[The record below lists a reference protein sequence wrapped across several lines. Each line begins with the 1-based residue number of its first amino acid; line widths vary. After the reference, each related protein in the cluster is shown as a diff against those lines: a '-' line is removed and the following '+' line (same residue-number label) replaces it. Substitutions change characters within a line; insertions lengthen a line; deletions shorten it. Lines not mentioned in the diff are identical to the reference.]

1 MHCYRQSAA
10 EMESCLS
17 GHHERDENPAPVLSF
32 HRILANFHASVANYP
47 FLFKALK
54 TRHRR
59 HGFCT
64 FAR

>member
-10 EMESCLS
+10 EMESGLS
-17 GHHERDENPAPVLSF
+17 GHDGRDGNPAPVLSF
-32 HRILANFHASVANYP
+32 HRILTDFHASIANYP

-54 TRHRR
+54 TSLRR

-64 FAR
+64 FAP